1 MKSKRAMVRVLPSAL
16 RSLAKRL
23 LIAAGAEAS
32 NAETAAEIFV
42 DADLKGTG
50 AQGVDYLYYI
60 IDCLKRGIID
70 GKSKPTVT
78 KETES
83 TALIDGH
90 RGLGQPAGILA
101 VEIATEKAR
110 KTGTASVAVG
120 NSTDIFM
127 IGAYS
132 ERLAANGLVGMVMT
146 SGPPLVHPY
155 GGVERLLSTNP
166 ISIAIPRRKDMPPL
180 VLDMA
185 TSALASSRIRL
196 ATYYDEQVPA
206 GTGIGP
212 DGKPT
217 TNPKAIRK
225 GAISPLAGHKGY
237 GLALCIGLLCGPMTG
252 SGVGPEQAGWQ
263 ATGETKA
270 LGHFFY
276 AVDPGCFV
284 DYDEFIDRT
293 EWYIGTIKRS
303 TKAEGVEEIR
313 VPGERGA
320 QTRRRQQAH
329 GIDLL
334 EHTWKVLADSADA
347 LGVDMPEHQTVLP
360 THQPH

>member
-1 MKSKRAMVRVLPSAL
+1 MKSKRVLVRVSPEDL
-16 RSLAKRL
+16 RTLAKRL

-42 DADLKGTG
+42 EADLKGTG
-50 AQGVDYLYYI
+50 VQGVDYLYYI

-78 KETES
+78 RETES
-83 TALIDGH
+83 TALINGH
-90 RGLGQPAGILA
+90 RGLGQLAAILA
-101 VEIATEKAR
+101 VEIATEKAQ

-155 GGVERLLSTNP
+155 GGVKRLLSTNP
-166 ISIAIPRRKDMPPL
+166 ISIAIPRQTGIPPL

-185 TSALASSRIRL
+185 TSAMASSRIRQ
-196 ATYYDEQVPA
+196 AIYFDEEVPA

-212 DGKPT
+212 DGKPAT
-217 TNPKAIRK
+217 DPKTIRK
-225 GAISPLAGHKGY
+225 GAISPLAGYKGY
-237 GLALCIGLLCGPMTG
+237 GLGLCIGLLCGPMTG

-276 AVDPGCFV
+276 AVDPDCFV

-293 EWYIGTIKRS
+293 EWYIDTIKRS
-303 TKAEGVEEIR
+303 PKAEGIDEIR

-329 GIDLL
+329 GIELL

-347 LGVDMPEHQTVLP
+347 LGVDIPEHQTI
-360 THQPH
+360 